1 MIKYFIYIF
10 NLVGILFLSLFDE
23 PVFVTLSAPEEANA
37 GSSIVVD
44 VRINKAN
51 IKGFAR
57 YTQLLPVGYT
67 AEPVN
72 IPTGDF
78 TFKDQKIIVGWLS
91 LPKDCVITFS
101 YRIKIDPTAEGPLFL
116 TGIFSYIEYNERKN
130 VESPTLSVIIRPTG
144 YVAQNNV
151 TEQPSTEQQQQQQ
164 QNQQATTSPADFD
177 LGNIFCYRQV
187 VREGDQLTVHLLVNT
202 ANLPRDKYAKIQEAI
217 PAGYQAS
224 AVESNEGIFSF
235 KDNTVKFLWMALP
248 PQRQFVVSYK
258 LTSLSGEVNE
268 NIDLNGSFSYIENES
283 TKMKSIQNRHFLNEP
298 IMASVNQQ
306 KQEAQAAQQ
315 IAVSNNQQTTQQTL
329 AQNQQQTGKQV
340 TAQQQKQQQQQ
351 QEKQQQLAQ
360 QKESKQAREQEKQ
373 QRQQQTVIPEPETGI
388 RFRVQI
394 AAGHKPVN
402 PKYYFKQYNINEP
415 VRIEQHEG
423 WHKYTVG
430 SYGLYKDARDK
441 RVEIW
446 QTTPIRD
453 AFVSAYNNGVRITVQ
468 EALMIAN
475 QKWVQ

>member
-116 TGIFSYIEYNERKN
+116 SGIFSYIESNERKN
-130 VESPTLSVIIRPTG
+130 VESPTLSVIIRPMG
-144 YVAQNNV
+144 YIAQNNV
-151 TEQPSTEQQQQQQ
+151 TEQPSTEQQQQTQQ
-164 QNQQATTSPADFD
+164 VTPSNADFD
-177 LGNIFCYRQV
+177 LDNIFCYRQV
-187 VREGDQLTVHLLVNT
+187 VRDGNQLTVHLLVNT

-217 PAGYQAS
+217 PTGFQAT
-224 AVESNEGIFSF
+224 AVETNEGIFSF
-235 KDNTVKFLWMALP
+235 KDNTIKFLWMALP

-258 LTSLSGEVNE
+258 LTSLIGEINE
-268 NIDLNGSFSYIENES
+268 NIDINGSFSYIENES
-283 TKMKSIQNRHFLNEP
+283 TKMKSIQNRNFLNEP

-315 IAVSNNQQTTQQTL
+315 IAASINQPTTQQTL
-329 AQNQQQTGKQV
+329 AQNQQQTGKQ
-340 TAQQQKQQQQQ
+340 TTT
-351 QEKQQQLAQ
+351 QQQLAQ
-360 QKESKQAREQEKQ
+360 QKESKQAIEQQKQ
-373 QRQQQTVIPEPETGI
+373 QRRQQTTIPEPETGI
-388 RFRVQI
+388 WFRVQI

-402 PKYYFKQYNINEP
+402 PKYYFRQYNINEP

-430 SYGLYKDARDK
+430 AFGLYKEARDK

>member
-1 MIKYFIYIF
+1 MIKYIIYIF
-10 NLVGILFLSLFDE
+10 NLVGILFLSLFEE
-23 PVFVTLSAPEEANA
+23 PVFVTLNAPEEANA

-44 VRINKAN
+44 VQINKAN

-67 AEPVN
+67 AEPVS

-91 LPKDCVITFS
+91 LPKDCVISFS

-116 TGIFSYIEYNERKN
+116 TGVFSYIEANERKN
-130 VESPTLSVIIRPTG
+130 VESPTLSVIIRPAG
-144 YVAQNNV
+144 YVAQNNI
-151 TEQPSTEQQQQQQ
+151 TEQPSTEQQQQPQSQQ
-164 QNQQATTSPADFD
+164 ETSFTADFD
-177 LGNIFCYRQV
+177 LGNIFCYRQI
-187 VREGDQLTVHLLVNT
+187 VREGDQFLVHLLVNT

-217 PAGYQAS
+217 PAGYQAT
-224 AVESNEGIFSF
+224 AVESNEGIFSY

-248 PQRQFVVSYK
+248 PQRQFVVSYR
-258 LTSLSGEVNE
+258 LTSLAGQMND
-268 NIDLNGSFSYIENES
+268 NIDINGSFSYIENES
-283 TKMKSIQNRHFLNEP
+283 TKMKSIQNRNFLNDP
-298 IMASVNQQ
+298 IMALVNQQ
-306 KQEAQAAQQ
+306 KQETQTAQQ
-315 IAVSNNQQTTQQTL
+315 IIASNHLPTTQQAI
-329 AQNQQQTGKQV
+329 AQNQQQTAKQ
-340 TAQQQKQQQQQ
+340 TTIQQQKQQQSV
-351 QEKQQQLAQ
+351 Q
-360 QKESKQAREQEKQ
+360 QKENKQVIEQQKQ
-373 QRQQQTVIPEPETGI
+373 PRQQQTIIPEPETGI

-402 PKYYFKQYNINEP
+402 PKYYFKQFNINEP
-415 VRIEQHEG
+415 VRMEQHEG

-430 SYGLYKDARDK
+430 AFGLYKDARDK